1 MKKVL
6 FLLGCF
12 SLFAL
17 FSCTLSNIAD
27 VDVQCDLIADHGNDK
42 YELNPTEYSAYS
54 SGEYA
59 APVEEIPRP
68 IFFIRCIASVKPKG
82 SDVKYYIYKY
92 FDVISSWKEVVTY
105 LDPIYE

>member
-42 YELNPTEYSAYS
+42 YELNQLNTAHILRVNMLLP
-54 SGEYA
+54 
-59 APVEEIPRP
+59 
-68 IFFIRCIASVKPKG
+68 
-82 SDVKYYIYKY
+82 
-92 FDVISSWKEVVTY
+92 
-105 LDPIYE
+105 